1 MKRAGRTALVLL
13 GANLGRRQRTLAGAV
28 AAIRRLP
35 GVKVEKLSR
44 LFETAPVGPSS
55 EPYLNQA
62 VRLRTTR
69 TPMGLLVEFK
79 TLEAAAGRRPGKKW
93 GARLL
98 DVDLVEY
105 GRARLRTP
113 WLSVPHPQMPRRQ
126 FAAGPLGDVSPAWR
140 LRYRAMN
147 PDPRKARIY

>member
-1 MKRAGRTALVLL
+1 MRKTTALVLL
-13 GANLGRRQRTLAGAV
+13 GANLGDRKKTLARAV
-28 AAIRRLP
+28 EGLRGLS
-35 GVKVEKLSR
+35 GVRVERVSR
-44 LFETAPVGPSS
+44 LYETAPVGPSS

-79 TLEAAAGRRPGKKW
+79 TLEAAAGRRAGKRW

-98 DVDLVEY
+98 DIDLVSY
-105 GRARLRTP
+105 GNVRMRTP
-113 WLSVPHPQMPRRQ
+113 WLRLPHPEMPKRL
-126 FAAGPLGDVSPAWR
+126 FAMAPLADVSAACR
-140 LRYRAMN
+140 RRYLSMK